1 MVRATNAPTARKR
14 HKKVLKAAKGYRGA
28 RGTNYR
34 NAKET
39 VMRAW
44 AYAYRDRKVRKRD
57 FRGLWIIRIGAA
69 AKLNGMSYSTFI
81 NGLKKAGV
89 ELNRKIMADIAVRD
103 MDAFAQLV
111 KVAKEAA

>member
-14 HKKVLKAAKGYRGA
+14 HEKVIKAAKGFRGS

-39 VMRAW
+39 VMRAM
-44 AYAYRDRKVRKRD
+44 AYSYRDRKVRKRV
-57 FRGLWIIRIGAA
+57 FRGLWITRIGAA
-69 AKLNGMSYSTFI
+69 CKLNGMSYSTFT

>member
-1 MVRATNAPTARKR
+1 MVRATNSPAARKR
-14 HKKVLKAAKGYRGA
+14 HKKVMKAAKGYRGA

-39 VMRAW
+39 VMRAM
-44 AYAYRDRKVRKRD
+44 AYAYRDRKVRKRV
-57 FRGLWIIRIGAA
+57 FRGLWITRIGAA
-69 AKLNGMSYSTFI
+69 AKLNGMSYSTFT

-111 KVAKEAA
+111 MVAKEAA